1 MRVYEFLQE
10 AKVRIMPVANF
21 SNSCDVLR
29 KTHTM
34 VDVESLVIL
43 KILYDLLCVKIDK
56 DCVLLHLESIH
67 LDEGVPVLLQ
77 TLESFLPL
85 H

>member
-1 MRVYEFLQE
+1 
-10 AKVRIMPVANF
+10 
-21 SNSCDVLR
+21 
-29 KTHTM
+29 M

-56 DCVLLHLESIH
+56 DCILLHLESIH
-67 LDEGVPVLLQ
+67 QDEGVRVLLQ